1 MTGQD
6 FENKSG
12 AIVTDL
18 QTAGRGRTVQILFRD
33 SSNASLILPLSSTA
47 AGIVDAGQL
56 KEVQNFLDMIEPVAD
71 NYEAVRIPV
80 VAAQT
85 AFNARRATHQAIID
99 AATAAR
105 DAATAELLADATLQ
119 TLSTALDTARA
130 NPGYVQGV
138 ALYVD
143 ANVSENYS
151 ELSAAKG
158 KYVG

>member
-1 MTGQD
+1 
-6 FENKSG
+6 
-12 AIVTDL
+12 
-18 QTAGRGRTVQILFRD
+18 
-33 SSNASLILPLSSTA
+33 
-47 AGIVDAGQL
+47 
-56 KEVQNFLDMIEPVAD
+56 MIEPVAD